1 MSAVFNSP
9 PAETRWYRQ
18 FWPWVLLGL
27 PASAVTGCL
36 ITIWIATSN
45 PDGVVV
51 DDYYKQGLAINT
63 DQGRS
68 VRASALGLHGRLQL
82 DADSGRIGVDLAAD
96 AAGAQLPPALT
107 LRLLHATRSGIDV
120 SLTLAGV
127 APGRYEA
134 ALPAL
139 APGRWNL
146 KAEAGDWRLDG
157 SLNAPHENA
166 VALLPLVQMLPA
178 ER

>member
-1 MSAVFNSP
+1 
-9 PAETRWYRQ
+9 
-18 FWPWVLLGL
+18 
-27 PASAVTGCL
+27 
-36 ITIWIATSN
+36 
-45 PDGVVV
+45 
-51 DDYYKQGLAINT
+51 
-63 DQGRS
+63 
-68 VRASALGLHGRLQL
+68 
-82 DADSGRIGVDLAAD
+82 SGRIGVDLAAD

-166 VALLPLVQMLPA
+166 VALLPLVQMVPA
-178 ER
+178 GR

>member
-1 MSAVFNSP
+1 
-9 PAETRWYRQ
+9 
-18 FWPWVLLGL
+18 
-27 PASAVTGCL
+27 
-36 ITIWIATSN
+36 
-45 PDGVVV
+45 
-51 DDYYKQGLAINT
+51 
-63 DQGRS
+63 
-68 VRASALGLHGRLQL
+68 

-96 AAGAQLPPALT
+96 AAGAQLQAALT